1 MQNTCHPI
9 MGLKFISLN
18 VKGLRD
24 NFKREMIFQ
33 WIRQESTDICF
44 LQETHCYSENDV
56 KEWSNQWA
64 GKAYWSPG
72 TNNSKGVGILFK
84 EKLDIDVSNIKCDK
98 DGRYLS
104 VFITIDDAKLNLV
117 NIYAPN
123 DAAARANFFVQLQQK
138 VASLKTEKTGEVIIG
153 GDFNCALD
161 SKLDRR
167 QIKNTIRHDR
177 SSVDLKNMILALNLE
192 DVWRRR
198 NPSLRRFTFFKPN
211 SKTASRID
219 FWLTEKTLD
228 PLIVKSQICQ
238 AIRTDHASIQ
248 CVIKTSMQER
258 GPGYWK
264 MNKNILDS
272 DDFHNSFMA
281 FWEGWKKKINT
292 YKSKRK
298 WWEITKYKIK
308 TLFQTISKKTSLEDH
323 IKQSKLSKRLEM
335 LNNDINANQK
345 DIKTCEN
352 LLEELYKKQTE
363 GAKVRA
369 KTE

>member
-1 MQNTCHPI
+1 M
-9 MGLKFISLN
+9 
-18 VKGLRD
+18 
-24 NFKREMIFQ
+24 
-33 WIRQESTDICF
+33 
-44 LQETHCYSENDV
+44 
-56 KEWSNQWA
+56 
-64 GKAYWSPG
+64 
-72 TNNSKGVGILFK
+72 
-84 EKLDIDVSNIKCDK
+84 SNIKSDK
-98 DGRYLS
+98 DSRYLL
-104 VFITIDDAKLNLV
+104 VFITIHDAKLHLV

-123 DAAARANFFVQLQQK
+123 DPAARAKFFVQLQQK

-167 QIKNTIRHDR
+167 QTNNTVRHDR

-219 FWLTEKTLD
+219 LWLTEKSLD
-228 PLIVKSQICQ
+228 PLIVKSQIRQ

-248 CVIKTSMQER
+248 CVIKTSIQER

-264 MNKNILDS
+264 MNKSILYS

-281 FWEGWKKKINT
+281 FWEGWKPKINS

-298 WWEITKYKIK
+298 WWEITKFKIK
-308 TLFQTISKKTSLEDH
+308 TLFQAI
-323 IKQSKLSKRLEM
+323 
-335 LNNDINANQK
+335 
-345 DIKTCEN
+345 
-352 LLEELYKKQTE
+352 
-363 GAKVRA
+363 
-369 KTE
+369 